1 MEKFA
6 WVNAPLCICV
16 VGILFFGLKPKDYSF
31 ENQVKWIDGGPGIR
45 FGRYGSAHSVV
56 SLPLS
61 QTDRTQ
67 PFTVEMVVQP
77 ARSVDIRFQTIL
89 LLHGGE
95 DASQLVI
102 GQWRS
107 SIVVMNGDKYDGSAG
122 HRTIYASEALSMHKP
137 HMVTITSGQ
146 RGSGIYIDGKQMKQK
161 GNLRLRLP
169 SHNDGVSLVL
179 GNGIYG
185 ERGWVGDVTGLA
197 LYLKELSGAL
207 IRLHHAHWLG
217 NGVPEMDRQAAPYL
231 HYDFSARG
239 GLNVLDHGPR
249 ANHLVIPTHRKCLK
263 SNMLLIP
270 WYDIAPRKSDIM
282 DVAVNVL
289 GFIPMGFFLMVR
301 LSHCH
306 REVTKTTVFIAVM
319 LTLSLSL
326 MVELTQG
333 FMPSRSSTVSDLF
346 ANTMGG
352 FFGAKAWV
360 MKFKKKKTPARPEAD
375 FKN

>member
-1 MEKFA
+1 MKSG
-6 WVNAPLCICV
+6 WVNAALCICV
-16 VGILFFGLKPKDYSF
+16 AGILFFGLKPKDYSF
-31 ENQVKWIDGGPGIR
+31 DNQARWIEDGPGIR
-45 FGRYGSAHSVV
+45 FGRYGLAYAVV
-56 SLPLS
+56 SFPLP
-61 QTDRTQ
+61 QTDRQQ
-67 PFTVEMVVQP
+67 PFTVELVVQP
-77 ARSVDIRFQTIL
+77 ARSDDIRFQTIL

-95 DASQLVI
+95 DGSQLVI

-107 SIVVMNGDKYDGSAG
+107 SIVVMNGDKYNGSAG
-122 HRTIYASEALSMHKP
+122 HRTIYASEALSTHKP
-137 HMVTITSGQ
+137 HLVTITSGE

-169 SHNDGVSLVL
+169 MHNDGVSLVL

-197 LYLKELSGAL
+197 FYLEELPGTL

-217 NGVPEMDRQAAPYL
+217 NGVPELGRPAAPYL
-231 HYDFSARG
+231 HYDFSARS
-239 GLNVLDHGPR
+239 GLNVLDHGPL

-270 WYDIAPRKSDIM
+270 WHDIALRKSDIM

-289 GFIPMGFFLMVR
+289 GFLPLGFFLMAR

-326 MVELTQG
+326 LVELTQG

-352 FFGAKAWV
+352 LFGAKAWWA
-360 MKFKKKKTPARPEAD
+360 MTFKKKKTPARPETD
-375 FKN
+375 LTN